1 MRRLTPV
8 GGGDFWSHWWIWQ
21 QQEGKFL
28 ARGVQLDV
36 ADLVVAIAITQGG
49 GSDFGL

>member
-1 MRRLTPV
+1 MVALVDMAAARRR
-8 GGGDFWSHWWIWQ
+8 
-21 QQEGKFL
+21 FL
-28 ARGVQLDV
+28 AKGVQLDV